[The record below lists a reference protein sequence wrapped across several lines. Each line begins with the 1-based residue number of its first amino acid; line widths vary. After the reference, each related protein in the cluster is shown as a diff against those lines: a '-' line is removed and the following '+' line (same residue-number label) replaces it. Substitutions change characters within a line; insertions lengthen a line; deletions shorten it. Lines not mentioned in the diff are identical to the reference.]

1 MEPDKLRACSTEIY
15 KPQLNFV
22 YIGMQSASLLWKVIS
37 AHIVKESCHCEL
49 REDTQGSGSNLFFF
63 LFLFFSTIALL
74 SFALLSLMID
84 ANSILSKDP
93 VLHHFTPIFL
103 KSNHHH
109 PSTLIY
115 VFLFFFSLLLLCLP
129 VKSGYTTPLIL
140 SPNTSCRCMVNFTT
154 RSLYRPSP
162 SD

>member
-1 MEPDKLRACSTEIY
+1 
-15 KPQLNFV
+15 
-22 YIGMQSASLLWKVIS
+22 
-37 AHIVKESCHCEL
+37 
-49 REDTQGSGSNLFFF
+49 
-63 LFLFFSTIALL
+63 
-74 SFALLSLMID
+74 MID

-162 SD
+162 SDWEGLRAGLLASDKGDKLCPYLESKPKFLEIPTRRPIAITSTLSLFQSITNTLCHSIN